1 MLVIYLVMMGM
12 ISRRLYAAVTESLSL
27 RYDNL
32 DLLSNLT
39 QARQDLEER
48 VQERTAELAKSEA
61 ALRDADSRKNEFL
74 AMLGHELRNPL
85 APIRTALQ
93 IMHMPGVQNSTIKW
107 AGEVIDRQTTRLT
120 RLVDDLLDVSR
131 IAHGKISLQEDI
143 LDIATVVHQAV
154 EASLPL
160 IEARHQK
167 LSVRI
172 PEEPLSV
179 KGDLVRL
186 DQVISNLLNNAAKY
200 SDTGKDIELAVS
212 GSEQWV
218 TVRVQDHGIG
228 IPGDMLPYVFDLF
241 TQADHSLARTQGGLG
256 IGLTLVKRLV
266 EMHGGR
272 VEAYSDGVGRG
283 SRFLVHLP
291 RLPSPVETERR
302 FQSRAPDN
310 PSRILIVDDNVDAVD
325 CLAHL
330 LRLEGHTVATAH
342 DGVSGLS
349 EAGKFQPH
357 VVLLDIGMPDMD
369 GFQVAKELRASKPA
383 KPMLIIALTGYGQP
397 EDRARAEAAGFD
409 ELLTKPVNLDGLRAA
424 LKTPWS
430 PRNGT

>member
-1 MLVIYLVMMGM
+1 
-12 ISRRLYAAVTESLSL
+12 
-27 RYDNL
+27 
-32 DLLSNLT
+32 
-39 QARQDLEER
+39 
-48 VQERTAELAKSEA
+48 
-61 ALRDADSRKNEFL
+61 
-74 AMLGHELRNPL
+74 MLGHELRNPL
-85 APIRTALQ
+85 APIRNALQ
-93 IMHMPGVQNSTIKW
+93 IMHSPGVKDSMMKW
-107 AGEVIDRQTTRLT
+107 AGEVIDRQTNRLT

-131 IAHGKISLQEDI
+131 IAHGKISLQETV
-143 LDIATVVHQAV
+143 LDIATVVHHAV

-172 PEEPLSV
+172 PEEPLLV

-200 SDTGKDIELAVS
+200 SDAGKDIELAVEGS
-212 GSEQWV
+212 GQWV

-228 IPGDMLPYVFDLF
+228 IPGEVLPHVFDLF

-272 VEAYSDGVGRG
+272 VEAHSDGAGRG

-291 RLPSPVETERR
+291 RLPSPAETERP
-302 FQSRAPDN
+302 FQSAAPDDL
-310 PSRILIVDDNVDAVD
+310 SRILIVDDNVDAVD

-330 LRLEGHTVATAH
+330 LRLEGHNVATAH
-342 DGVSGLS
+342 DGVSGLV
-349 EAGKFQPH
+349 EAGKFQPQ
-357 VVLLDIGMPDMD
+357 VVLLDIGMPVMD
-369 GFQVAKELRASKPA
+369 GFQVARELRARKTA
-383 KPMLIIALTGYGQP
+383 KPMVIIALTGYGQP

-409 ELLTKPVNLDGLRAA
+409 ELLTKPINLDGLYSA
-424 LKTPWS
+424 LKTRWS
-430 PRNGT
+430 HRNGS